1 MSGGINPTGMGL
13 ASLLTTES
21 DSISLRVTQLT
32 EESSTGLV
40 SQNYAGLG
48 QGASIVLNLQPQV
61 ARDTTLQTGIT
72 NATGAMT
79 AAQDALNQIDSI
91 TTGVLDQMPT
101 LDNIDASNVTSV
113 ASAAQSALVQ
123 VADLLDTQYGASYI
137 FAGQDSENAPVPDPS
152 DILTSGFYTQINSA
166 VSNLATNGA
175 AATEAA
181 TLATASSTDPGT
193 SPFSATLEALAAAGN
208 GRTTIETGT
217 GARVAG
223 VMLANQNGD
232 VSSTGN
238 TDASPSITTGSYF
251 RDILRGLAT
260 LASLTPDSLNASD
273 VQTLLTDTQTS
284 LNDATSAMSND
295 QGILGN
301 RQSQLTTTATD
312 LGNTVTALGNQVSDI
327 TQADLAKTA
336 TQLSDANTQLQ
347 ASYQL
352 IANVAKLSLV
362 NYL

>member
-13 ASLLTTES
+13 ANLLTNES

-40 SQNYAGLG
+40 SQSYAGLG

-79 AAQDALNQIDSI
+79 TADSALNQIDTV
-91 TTGVLDQMPT
+91 TTGVLDQMPDINT
-101 LDNIDASNVTSV
+101 LDANNVAAV
-113 ASAAQSALVQ
+113 ATAAQSALVQ
-123 VADLLDTQYGASYI
+123 VADLLNTQYGTSYI
-137 FAGQDSENAPVPDPS
+137 FAGQDSSNPPVPDPN

-166 VSNLATNGA
+166 VSSLSTNGA

-208 GRTTIETGT
+208 GRTTIETG
-217 GARVAG
+217 AAQRVAG

-238 TDASPSITTGSYF
+238 TTSSPSITTGSYF

-260 LASLTPDSLNASD
+260 LASLTPDTLNAPD
-273 VQTLLTDTQTS
+273 VSTLLQDTQTS
-284 LNDATSAMSND
+284 LNDATAAMSDD
-295 QGILGN
+295 QGILGD
-301 RQSQLTTTATD
+301 RQSQLTTMATN

-336 TQLSDANTQLQ
+336 TDLSDANTQLQ

-352 IANVAKLSLV
+352 IANLAKLSLV